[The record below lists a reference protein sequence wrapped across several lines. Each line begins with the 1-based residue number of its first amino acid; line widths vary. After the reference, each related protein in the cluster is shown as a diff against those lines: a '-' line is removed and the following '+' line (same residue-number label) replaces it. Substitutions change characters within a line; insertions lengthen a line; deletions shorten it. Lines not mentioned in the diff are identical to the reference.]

1 MRRGARRSGVRAARV
16 VAAHLLGQAAQA
28 RGQAQSGGRTVTLAA
43 PSDEDFS
50 ALLERVFNDQVRAW
64 TAEAEATEHF
74 PRALIE
80 YLGREGVFAA
90 KWGDAQQPDVA
101 DVIALAIELGK
112 LGSAGIAV
120 GVSLHDSA
128 IAILRRFARHDY
140 LRDIAERAIRGD
152 AVLCIGASE
161 ESGGSD
167 LQIVGTEVRSAR
179 GGFEV
184 RGVKKFVS
192 LSPIADYVMAVARDV
207 GDDPSSRKGN
217 VVVIAVPLDDPGV
230 RVQAP
235 YRKVGAGP
243 LDTAAVHI
251 DTWVPAEALVA
262 RAGTGLAAI
271 SWGLA
276 HERMSVAGQVASNC
290 QRLLGITLARMMDRR
305 QFGHTLYEHQ
315 ALRMR
320 IADLQARVDMLR
332 HALTGIAAGKKLD
345 LRTAAAMK
353 VTAAR
358 LGEEVVSECMHI
370 FGGTGYLI
378 DETPMG
384 QWWRD
389 MKLAR
394 VGGGTDEVLWE
405 LVAAA
410 MKPDHDGY
418 AAMMAH

>member
-1 MRRGARRSGVRAARV
+1 MTVLNDSPATTSLQEFED
-16 VAAHLLGQAAQA
+16 LL
-28 RGQAQSGGRTVTLAA
+28 
-43 PSDEDFS
+43 D
-50 ALLERVFNDQVRAW
+50 RVFDDRVRDW
-64 TAEAEATEHF
+64 TAEAERTGTF
-74 PRALIE
+74 PRQLIE
-80 YLGREGVFAA
+80 YLGREGVFSA

-101 DVIALAIELGK
+101 KVIALALRLGR

-128 IAILRRFARHDY
+128 IALLRRFGRSDH
-140 LRDIAERAIRGD
+140 LRDICEQAIRGET
-152 AVLCIGASE
+152 VLCVGASE

-167 LQIVGTEVRSAR
+167 LQIVGTTVRS
-179 GGFEV
+179 V
-184 RGVKKFVS
+184 RDGLAVTGVKKFVS
-192 LSPIADYVMAVARDV
+192 LSPIADYVMAVARNVDN
-207 GDDPSSRKGN
+207 DPTSRHGN
-217 VVVIAVPLDDPGV
+217 VVVVAVPLHDPGV
-230 RVQAP
+230 QVRTP
-235 YRKVGAGP
+235 YNKVGAGP

-251 DTWVPAEALVA
+251 DTWVPADALVA

-276 HERMSVAGQVASNC
+276 HERMSVAGQIAGSC
-290 QRLLGITLARMMDRR
+290 QRVLGITLARMMSRS

-320 IADLQARVDMLR
+320 MADLQARVDLLR
-332 HALTGIAAGKKLD
+332 HALTGIAAGGKLD

-353 VTAAR
+353 VCAAR

-370 FGGTGYLI
+370 FGGTGYLV
-378 DETPMG
+378 DETPLG

-410 MKPDHDGY
+410 MKPDYDGY
-418 AAMMAH
+418 AAMMGATP

>member
-1 MRRGARRSGVRAARV
+1 MTATIDTTEPTS
-16 VAAHLLGQAAQA
+16 
-28 RGQAQSGGRTVTLAA
+28 LA
-43 PSDEDFS
+43 EFQE
-50 ALLERVFNDQVRAW
+50 LLERVFDDRVRAW
-64 TAEAEATEHF
+64 TAAAERTGKF
-74 PRALIE
+74 PRELIE
-80 YLGREGVFAA
+80 YLGAEGVFAA
-90 KWGDAQQPDVA
+90 KWGDSQQPDVA
-101 DVIALAIELGK
+101 KVIALALQLGK

-128 IAILRRFARHDY
+128 IALLRRFGRSEH
-140 LRDIAERAIRGD
+140 LRDITEKAIRGEV
-152 AVLCIGASE
+152 VLCVGASE

-167 LQIVGTEVRSAR
+167 LQIVETKVRSV
-179 GGFEV
+179 GDGFEV
-184 RGVKKFVS
+184 KGIKKFVS
-192 LSPIADYVMAVARDV
+192 LSPIADYVMAVARNVDNNP
-207 GDDPSSRKGN
+207 DSRHGN
-217 VVVIAVPLDDPGV
+217 VVVIAIPLHDAGV
-230 RVQAP
+230 RVQQP
-235 YRKVGAGP
+235 YNKVGAGP

-251 DTWVPAEALVA
+251 DTWVPADALVA
-262 RAGTGLAAI
+262 RAGIGLAAI

-276 HERMSVAGQVASNC
+276 HERMSVAGQIAGMC
-290 QRLLGITLARMMDRR
+290 QRVLGITLARMMTRS

-320 IADLQARVDMLR
+320 MADLQARVDLLR
-332 HALTGIAAGKKLD
+332 HALTGIAVGGKLD

-353 VTAAR
+353 VCAAR

-370 FGGTGYLI
+370 FGGTGYLV
-378 DETPMG
+378 DETPLG

-418 AAMMAH
+418 EAMMGSAS

>member
-1 MRRGARRSGVRAARV
+1 MTVLNDSPATTSLQEFEE
-16 VAAHLLGQAAQA
+16 LL
-28 RGQAQSGGRTVTLAA
+28 
-43 PSDEDFS
+43 D
-50 ALLERVFNDQVRAW
+50 RVFDDRVRAW
-64 TAEAEATEHF
+64 TAEAERTGTF
-74 PRALIE
+74 PRQLIE
-80 YLGREGVFAA
+80 YLGKEGVFSA

-101 DVIALAIELGK
+101 KVIALALRLGR

-128 IAILRRFARHDY
+128 IALLRRFGRSDH
-140 LRDIAERAIRGD
+140 LRDICEQAIRGET
-152 AVLCIGASE
+152 VLCVGASE

-167 LQIVGTEVRSAR
+167 LQIVGTTVRSVR
-179 GGFEV
+179 GGLAV
-184 RGVKKFVS
+184 TGVKKFVS
-192 LSPIADYVMAVARDV
+192 LSPIADYVMAVARNVDN
-207 GDDPSSRKGN
+207 DPTSRHGN
-217 VVVIAVPLDDPGV
+217 VVVVAVPLHDPGV
-230 RVQAP
+230 QVRTP
-235 YRKVGAGP
+235 YNKVGAGP

-251 DTWVPAEALVA
+251 DTWVPADALVA

-276 HERMSVAGQVASNC
+276 HERMSVAGQIAGSC
-290 QRLLGITLARMMDRR
+290 QRVLGITLARMMSRS

-320 IADLQARVDMLR
+320 MADLQARVDLLR
-332 HALTGIAAGKKLD
+332 HALTGIAAGGKLD

-353 VTAAR
+353 VCAAR

-370 FGGTGYLI
+370 FGGTGYLV
-378 DETPMG
+378 DETPLG

-410 MKPDHDGY
+410 MKPDYDGY
-418 AAMMAH
+418 AAMMGATP